1 MKIVA
6 GDKPIGLAYPIGKV
20 KEYLRVTGTDQ
31 DAVISQLINSA
42 VDIIEHETWIALQS
56 RTYTLYM
63 DDFTMAANGRLQP
76 SALIHKYPVT
86 AISSVK
92 YYDTANS
99 LQTMSASD
107 YYTDI
112 QNNLTRI
119 YFKNTYNVYDDR
131 YNAVE
136 IAFTAG
142 YADWHDIPDQYV
154 QCLLAL
160 VHELYD
166 GRQEDTLS
174 VADRLMKNMS
184 KRTPL

>member
-1 MKIVA
+1 MRIKA
-6 GDKPIGLAYPIGKV
+6 GDKPIGLAYPLSKV

-42 VDIIEHETWIALQS
+42 VDIIEHETWIVLHS
-56 RTYTLYM
+56 RSFTMYM
-63 DDFTMAANGRLQP
+63 DDFTMLTNGRLAP
-76 SALIHKYPVT
+76 SALIAKYPVT

-92 YYDTANS
+92 YYDTSNS

-107 YYTDI
+107 YSTDI
-112 QNNLTRI
+112 QSNLTRI
-119 YFKNTYNVYDDR
+119 YFENTYNVYNDR
-131 YNAVE
+131 FNAVE

-166 GRQEDTLS
+166 GRQEETITI
-174 VADRLMKNMS
+174 ADRLMKNVS